1 MSFNGTTISTTTY
14 SGESNIDSIH
24 KLDYKDND
32 VSISRD
38 ISCRE
43 TLIPYAYDK
52 EGDYCTDYENNDIN
66 VMGINDMPI
75 YRYKFTQNFMEY
87 LFHFSKVHQYDDRH
101 SFKEA
106 WANWIEENKNLVENE
121 IKRLTDL
128 NYDGNIEEK
137 MFKSAR
143 YYYRK
148 KGTEKNAPVDR
159 RHYVC
164 SQKELL
170 AAMDEHIQAKRL
182 KPSDGFT
189 DFCQNNID
197 LLKTEVNYMV
207 QIGFKDSEEIK
218 QKIKK
223 TYKNRYFLI
232 VKH

>member
-1 MSFNGTTISTTTY
+1 MSSNGTTISTTTY
-14 SGESNIDSIH
+14 SRDSNIDSIH

-32 VSISRD
+32 VSLSPD
-38 ISCRE
+38 VSSRE
-43 TLIPYAYDK
+43 TLLYYGCDK
-52 EGDYCTDYENNDIN
+52 EGNYCADYENN
-66 VMGINDMPI
+66 GINDMPI
-75 YRYKFTQNFMEY
+75 YRYKFTQDFMDC
-87 LFHFSKVHQYDDRH
+87 LFLFSKVHQYDDRH

-106 WANWIEENKNLVENE
+106 WTNWIEENKNLVESE
-121 IKRLTDL
+121 ITRLTDL
-128 NYDGNIEEK
+128 NYDGNIEDK

-148 KGTEKNAPVDR
+148 KGTEKNAPADR

-170 AAMDEHIQAKRL
+170 TAMDEHIQAKRL

-197 LLKTEVNYMV
+197 LLKIEINYMV
-207 QIGFKDSEEIK
+207 QIGFNDSEEIK

-232 VKH
+232 LKH